1 MGIVTASEPVPRL
14 QWSTPPLAL
23 AAAAVGGIALGAAA
37 IVANDAPSQLLVGLA
52 AVLLLVLAAV
62 GLRQRPRLT
71 IVTGERPVLIVRG
84 LLGATQYPP
93 ERIVR
98 ARVVSFRRLGRAVP
112 NLELDIDHH
121 GEDRLLIFGRWDLG
135 THPQDVMDALVAHGL
150 AIN

>member
-1 MGIVTASEPVPRL
+1 MTASEPVSRL

-23 AAAAVGGIALGAAA
+23 AAAVVGGIALGAAA
-37 IVANDAPSQLLVGLA
+37 MVADDGPSRLLVGLA
-52 AVLLLVLAAV
+52 AVLLLILAAV
-62 GLRQRPRLT
+62 GLRQRPRLS
-71 IVTGERPVLIVRG
+71 IVPGTPPTLVVRG
-84 LLGATQYPP
+84 LLGAQKYSP

-98 ARVVSFRRLGRAVP
+98 ARVVSFRRLGRSVP

-150 AIN
+150 AVS